1 MPLRE
6 TLKSLYHD
14 SAQLPSDALQ
24 KVRERIVKMAMLVFL
39 YLGPLA
45 LVAGFPRIR
54 AEGWQWINTVHF
66 SSFFLMLL
74 AVLIRKRISYEIK
87 TFIIVLLLFLI
98 GCGNLLAWGLMS
110 TFSIFFFSAAI
121 FSTVFSGMRQ
131 GIFVLAGSA
140 VFITG
145 SGLAHWKGWLPFAAS
160 ATGSVQ
166 LPSLWIAFVASFIFL
181 AGGCIA
187 LVGTMFRAMKIVLL
201 ELRERAR
208 EAEAGRERF
217 ESIFLSSPEVMAI
230 TDAKT
235 GRIIEINGGFT
246 ESLGYSKEEAVG
258 KTAFDLGL
266 WESSEDRN
274 RIFES
279 LAKTGGADNER
290 VRFKAGS
297 GEVVT
302 GMVSVRHIS
311 LDGRPCIL
319 FISRDISDQVRAEDE
334 LLANREKLRSLANR
348 LTVAEEQERR
358 RIARELHDR
367 VIQHMAISKI
377 KIEKFFNTVGCDST
391 DEPKAEI
398 VNLLDQVIGDARS
411 VLFEISPPIISL
423 LGFGEAVRWL
433 ADRFATTHQ
442 IPCEVRLSGVDDT
455 GNGDPIEEE
464 IQIVLF
470 QSIREMLNNIA
481 KYSEADRV
489 DLLVSRKNGNINLR
503 VEDDGVGFD
512 PEETG
517 IRTDTLSGFGLFS
530 IRERVNYFGGE
541 FEIDSAPG
549 QGARL
554 RLTLPVE

>member
-1 MPLRE
+1 MDQ
-6 TLKSLYHD
+6 Y
-14 SAQLPSDALQ
+14 
-24 KVRERIVKMAMLVFL
+24 
-39 YLGPLA
+39 G
-45 LVAGFPRIR
+45 
-54 AEGWQWINTVHF
+54 
-66 SSFFLMLL
+66 SFFLMLL

-187 LVGTMFRAMKIVLL
+187 LVGTMFRAMKSVLT
-201 ELRERAR
+201 ELRDRAQ
-208 EAEAGRERF
+208 EAEAGQERF
-217 ESIFLSSPEVMAI
+217 EKIFINSPEAMVISDPETA
-230 TDAKT
+230 A
-235 GRIIEINGGFT
+235 IIEINDSFSAFT
-246 ESLGYSKEEAVG
+246 GYTKEETLG
-258 KTAFDLGL
+258 KTAIDLNL
-266 WESSEDRN
+266 WYDPNGREQVLEQLMD
-274 RIFES
+274 
-279 LAKTGGADNER
+279 GGDVQNKK
-290 VRFKAGS
+290 VRFRTSS
-297 GEVVT
+297 GDVVS
-302 GMVSVRHIS
+302 GMLSARQIS
-311 LDGRPCIL
+311 LDGAPRL
-319 FISRDISDQVRAEDE
+319 LLMSRDITDQVKVEEE

-433 ADRFATTHQ
+433 ADRFSTTHQ

-554 RLTLPVE
+554 SLTVPVK